1 MSTLKQLAGQT
12 AVYGLSSI
20 VGRLLNVLL
29 VPVYTRVFATGEYG
43 VVTMMYAFV
52 AFFNILFTYGMET
65 AYFRFSQQQDGD
77 RVYGT
82 SLLSVLASS
91 LFLSGLL
98 IVFSAPLAAF
108 LSDGHQVALPP
119 RYVTWFALIIA
130 ADAVS
135 QIPFARLRQENRA
148 MRFAVFKLI
157 GIVLNVL
164 LNLFFLVYCPA
175 RLQEN
180 PASWVAS
187 VYDPSFGVGYVFVI
201 NVVTSLLTLA
211 LFLPGLRRLRLT
223 FDTAL
228 WKRMMV
234 YALPLMVAGLAGM
247 INETFDRIMIPRLVA
262 DKASAMDQLGIYGA
276 CYKLSILMTLFIQ
289 TFRFAAE
296 PFFFSMA
303 SRDNARETYARVM
316 HYFVMLCAFIF
327 LAVMLYMDIIKYF
340 IGRDFHS
347 GLKIVPVLLMANLCL
362 GVFYNL
368 SVWYK
373 LSGKTHWGAWLSLI
387 GAAIT
392 LLLNFLLI
400 PRMGYMGA
408 AWATLICYGGMMIIS
423 YLTGQRHYPVPYN
436 VRSFFFLTGSAL
448 ALYGLSVFIRQA
460 TGLGEGWTLVVNS
473 LLLLLYALG
482 VFASEARKNSYL
494 RLLLTR
500 KSKDEN
506 QNH

>member
-1 MSTLKQLAGQT
+1 LSTLKQLAGQT
-12 AVYGLSSI
+12 AIYGLSSI

-43 VVTMMYAFV
+43 VVTQMYAYV
-52 AFFNILFTYGMET
+52 AFLNILFTYGMET
-65 AYFRFSQQQDGD
+65 AYFRFSQQQDTS

-82 SLLSVLASS
+82 GLLSVLGSS
-91 LFLSGLL
+91 VLLSGLL
-98 IVFSAPLAAF
+98 ILFSSPLAAF
-108 LSDGHQVALPP
+108 LSDGNASALPP
-119 RYVTWFALIIA
+119 RYITWFALIIA
-130 ADAVS
+130 ADAVA
-135 QIPFARLRQENRA
+135 QIPFARLRQENKA
-148 MRFAVFKLI
+148 LRFAAFKLI

-164 LNLFFLVYCPA
+164 LNLFFLIYCPA
-175 RLQEN
+175 QLQHN
-180 PASWVAS
+180 PSSWVAS

-201 NVVTSLLTLA
+201 NVATSLLTLA
-211 LFLPGLRRLRLT
+211 LFLPGMGRVRLT
-223 FDTAL
+223 FDPAL
-228 WKRMMV
+228 WKRMMI

-262 DKASAMDQLGIYGA
+262 DKATAMDQLGIYGA

-316 HYFVMLCAFIF
+316 HYFVMLCALIF
-327 LAVMLYMDIIKYF
+327 LAVMLYMDVIKYF
-340 IGRDFHS
+340 IGKDFHS

-373 LSGKTHWGAWLSLI
+373 LSGKTHWGAWLALI

-408 AWATLICYGGMMIIS
+408 AWATLICYGGMMVIS

-436 VRSFFFLTGSAL
+436 VRSFVFLTGSAL
-448 ALYGLSVFIRQA
+448 AVYGLSTFIRQA
-460 TGLGEGWTLVVNS
+460 AGLGDGWTLLVNS
-473 LLLLLYALG
+473 LLLLLYLLG

-494 RLLLTR
+494 RVLLMR